1 MATQGNSL
9 SVAEMDKRYHLHP
22 FTSVATILQDGPLV
36 LDKARGVYVEDDR
49 GRELI
54 DGAAGLWCVNVGHGR
69 EEIIT
74 AIEKQMRRL
83 DFFQSFSGA
92 TNEPVAQLSARVL
105 ELAPA
110 GMSRVFFGN
119 SGSDAAD
126 SAIKMV
132 TLYNNLRGKPKK
144 KKFVSRWRSY
154 HGVTVAAGS
163 LTGLKSVHRLFDLPL
178 PIVRHIEPPD
188 AYHFPGL
195 TATDY
200 ADKVDELIRKEG
212 ASTVAAFFAEP
223 VMGTGGVLVPPNDYY
238 VAIKKVLDEHDVLLV
253 LDEVICGFGRLG
265 TWFGAQRYGV
275 VPDIITAA
283 KGLTSGYLPMSAVIV
298 GEKMWSTFEIEKSKL
313 GVFGHGFTSSGHP
326 TVAACALANLDIIER
341 EDLVS
346 RAGEMG
352 HYLISRLRSALSDHP
367 LVGDIRGSGLMI
379 GLELVEDKAARRNF
393 APERGIAGRVFKTAI
408 EEGLLVRALPAND
421 VIALS
426 PAFTITTQQI
436 DTLTAR
442 LGRGIGSCQPRGAG
456 RVILKW
462 GVR

>member
-1 MATQGNSL
+1 VATHGNSL

-163 LTGLKSVHRLFDLPL
+163 LTGLESVHRLFDLPL
-178 PIVRHIEPPD
+178 PIVRHIDPPD
-188 AYHFPGL
+188 AYHFPGP

-212 ASTVAAFFAEP
+212 ADTVAAFFAEP

-379 GLELVEDKAARRNF
+379 GVELVEDKAARRNF
-393 APERGIAGRVFKTAI
+393 APERGVAGRVFKTAI

-442 LGRGIGSCQPRGAG
+442 FGAALD
-456 RVILKW
+456 RVNHE
-462 GVR
+462 VRAG

>member
-1 MATQGNSL
+1 MATQGTSL

-83 DFFQSFSGA
+83 DYFQSFSGA

-163 LTGLKSVHRLFDLPL
+163 LTGLESVHRLFDLPL
-178 PIVRHIEPPD
+178 PIVRHIDPPD

-200 ADKVDELIRKEG
+200 AGKVDELIRKEG
-212 ASTVAAFFAEP
+212 ADTVAAFFAEP

-238 VAIKKVLDEHDVLLV
+238 AVIKKVLDEHDVLLV

-298 GEKMWSTFEIEKSKL
+298 GEKMWSTFEVEKSKL

-408 EEGLLVRALPAND
+408 EGGLLVRALPAND
-421 VIALS
+421 VIAVS

-442 LGRGIGSCQPRGAG
+442 LGAALDRVNHEVRAG
-456 RVILKW
+456 
-462 GVR
+462 

>member
-1 MATQGNSL
+1 
-9 SVAEMDKRYHLHP
+9 MDKRYHLHP
-22 FTSVATILQDGPLV
+22 FTSVAAILQDGPLV

-69 EEIIT
+69 EEIIA

-83 DFFQSFSGA
+83 DYFQSFSGA

-132 TLYNNLRGKPKK
+132 TLYNNLRGKPRKK
-144 KKFVSRWRSY
+144 TFISRWRGY
-154 HGVTVAAGS
+154 HGVTMAAGS
-163 LTGLKSVHRLFDLPL
+163 LTGLESVHRLFDLPL
-178 PIVRHIEPPD
+178 PFVRHIDPPD
-188 AYHFPGL
+188 AYHVPGL
-195 TATDY
+195 HAADY
-200 ADKVDELIRKEG
+200 ADELDELIRKEG
-212 ASTVAAFFAEP
+212 ADTVAAFFAEP
-223 VMGTGGVLVPPNDYY
+223 VMGTGGVLAPPDDYY
-238 VAIKKVLDEHDVLLV
+238 TAIKEVLDEHDVLLV

-298 GEKMWSTFEIEKSKL
+298 GEKMWSTFEAEKSKL

-341 EDLVS
+341 ENLVP

-352 HYLISRLRSALSDHP
+352 RYLISKLRSALSDHP
-367 LVGDIRGSGLMI
+367 LVGDIRGSGLMV
-379 GLELVEDKAARRNF
+379 GLELVEDKAARVNF
-393 APERGIAGRVFKTAI
+393 APEKGVAGRVLKTAI
-408 EEGLLVRALPAND
+408 DEGLLVRALPAND

-426 PAFTITTQQI
+426 PPFTITTQQI

-442 LGRGIGSCQPRGAG
+442 LGAALD
-456 RVILKW
+456 RVNKD
-462 GVR
+462 VRAE

>member
-1 MATQGNSL
+1 
-9 SVAEMDKRYHLHP
+9 MDKRYHLHP

-163 LTGLKSVHRLFDLPL
+163 LTGLESVHRLFDLPL

-442 LGRGIGSCQPRGAG
+442 LGAALDRVNHEVRAG
-456 RVILKW
+456 
-462 GVR
+462 

>member
-1 MATQGNSL
+1 MVSQKNAL
-9 SVAEMDKRYHLHP
+9 SVAEMDKRSHLHP
-22 FTSVATILQDGPLV
+22 FSSVSAILQDGPLV
-36 LDKARGVYVEDDR
+36 LDKGRGIYVEDDR

-69 EEIIT
+69 EEIIK
-74 AIEKQMRRL
+74 AIEQQMRKL
-83 DFFQSFSGA
+83 DYFQSFSGA
-92 TNEPVAQLSARVL
+92 TNEPVARLAARVL
-105 ELAPA
+105 ELAPS

-126 SAIKMV
+126 SAVKMV

-144 KKFVSRWRSY
+144 KKFISRWRGY

-163 LTGLKSVHRLFDLPL
+163 LTGLESVHRLFDLPL
-178 PIVRHIEPPD
+178 PIVRHIDPPD

-195 TATDY
+195 TAADY
-200 ADKVDELIRKEG
+200 ADKIDELIREEG
-212 ASTVAAFFAEP
+212 ADTIAAFIAEP
-223 VMGTGGVLVPPNDYY
+223 VMGTGGVLVPPDDYY
-238 VAIKKVLDEHDVLLV
+238 TAIKKVLDKHDVLLV

-265 TWFGAQRYGV
+265 TWFGAHRYGV
-275 VPDIITAA
+275 VPDIITTA

-298 GEKMWSTFEIEKSKL
+298 GEKVWSTFEAEKSKL

-341 EDLVS
+341 ENLVP

-352 HYLISRLRSALSDHP
+352 RYLITKLRSALADHP
-367 LVGDIRGSGLMI
+367 LVGDIRGSGLMV

-393 APERGIAGRVFKTAI
+393 APEKGVAGKVLKTAI

-426 PAFTITTQQI
+426 PAFTITTQQV
-436 DTLTAR
+436 DTLVTR
-442 LGRGIGSCQPRGAG
+442 LGAALDRVNRDVRAG
-456 RVILKW
+456 
-462 GVR
+462 

>member
-1 MATQGNSL
+1 MATQSNSL

-22 FTSVATILQDGPLV
+22 FTSVATILEEGPLV
-36 LDKARGVYVEDDR
+36 LVKARGVYVEDDR

-69 EEIIT
+69 EEIVT
-74 AIEKQMRRL
+74 AIEQQMRRL
-83 DFFQSFSGA
+83 DYFQSFSGA

-105 ELAPA
+105 ELAPT

-132 TLYNNLRGKPKK
+132 TLYNNLRGKTKK
-144 KKFVSRWRSY
+144 KKFISRWRAY

-163 LTGLKSVHRLFDLPL
+163 LTGLESVHRLFDLPL
-178 PIVRHIEPPD
+178 PIVRHIDPPD
-188 AYHFPGL
+188 AYHIPGL
-195 TATDY
+195 TANDY

-212 ASTVAAFFAEP
+212 ADTIAAFFAEP
-223 VMGTGGVLVPPNDYY
+223 VMGTGGVLVPPNEYY
-238 VAIKKVLDEHDVLLV
+238 TAIKKVLDEHDVLLV

-265 TWFGAQRYGV
+265 TWFGAQLYGV

-298 GEKMWSTFEIEKSKL
+298 GEKMWSTFEAEKSKL

-346 RAGEMG
+346 RAGKMG
-352 HYLISRLRSALSDHP
+352 RYLISKLRSALSDHP
-367 LVGDIRGSGLMI
+367 LVGDIRGSGLMV
-379 GLELVEDKAARRNF
+379 GLELVEDKDARRNF
-393 APERGIAGRVFKTAI
+393 AAEKGVAGRVLKTAI

-426 PAFTITTQQI
+426 PPFTITTRQI

-442 LGRGIGSCQPRGAG
+442 LGAALD
-456 RVILKW
+456 RVNHD
-462 GVR
+462 VRAE

>member
-163 LTGLKSVHRLFDLPL
+163 LTGLESVHRLFDLPL

-442 LGRGIGSCQPRGAG
+442 LGAALDRVNHEVRAG
-456 RVILKW
+456 
-462 GVR
+462 

>member
-1 MATQGNSL
+1 MVALKNAL
-9 SVAEMDKRYHLHP
+9 SIAVMDQRHHLHP
-22 FTSVATILQDGPLV
+22 FTSVAAILEDGPLV
-36 LDKARGVYVEDDR
+36 LSKGRGVYVDDDR

-69 EEIIT
+69 EEIIA
-74 AIEKQMRRL
+74 AIERQMRRL
-83 DFFQSFSGA
+83 DYFQSFGGA
-92 TNEPVAQLSARVL
+92 TNEPVAQLSARIL
-105 ELAPA
+105 DLAPT

-144 KKFVSRWRSY
+144 KTFISRWRGY

-163 LTGLKSVHRLFDLPL
+163 LTGLENVHRLFDLPL
-178 PIVRHIEPPD
+178 PIVRHIDPPD
-188 AYHFPGL
+188 AYHAQGL

-200 ADKVDELIRKEG
+200 ANRVDELICKEG
-212 ASTVAAFFAEP
+212 AETIAAFFAEP
-223 VMGTGGVLVPPNDYY
+223 VMGTGGVLVPPDDYY
-238 VAIKKVLDEHDVLLV
+238 TAIKEVLDKHDVLLV

-265 TWFGAQRYGV
+265 AWFGAQRYGV

-298 GEKMWSTFEIEKSKL
+298 GAKIWSTFEAEKSKL

-326 TVAACALANLDIIER
+326 TVSACALANLDIIER
-341 EDLVS
+341 EGLVS

-352 HYLISRLRSALSDHP
+352 RYLLSKLRSALSDHP
-367 LVGDIRGSGLMI
+367 LVGDIRGSGLMV
-379 GLELVEDKAARRNF
+379 GLELVEDKGARRNF
-393 APERGIAGRVFKTAI
+393 APERGVAGRVLKAAI

-426 PAFTITTQQI
+426 PPFTITTHEI
-436 DTLTAR
+436 DALAAR
-442 LGRGIGSCQPRGAG
+442 LGAALD
-456 RVILKW
+456 RVDRDL
-462 GVR
+462 RAA